1 MEYLVLA
8 WDPYIFIDLEVEKS
22 FFFNFLLLHII
33 FSKFESQF
41 DKKTFLVTLV

>member
-22 FFFNFLLLHII
+22 FFL
-33 FSKFESQF
+33 
-41 DKKTFLVTLV
+41 TFYCFT